1 VALLRRS
8 PKAPRTPRPRVFLSR
23 EENKQ
28 VNALKPFERRVLYAL
43 AAYATACLLLVQFL
57 DRDVTTSSG
66 RPLHPWWHLVVSLAL
81 VVGFVAAT
89 RFGNRFFGGIGAMAV
104 VYGPTWG
111 TRFVFAAPLFAVML
125 WMTLRISNDRRRIIE
140 ERVARG
146 DLGVDPR
153 TAARRRREAESTATS
168 STSGKALPP
177 ASKRYT
183 PPKAR
188 KGK

>member
-1 VALLRRS
+1 MALL
-8 PKAPRTPRPRVFLSR
+8 PKSSKTPRTPKPRVFLSR

-28 VNALKPFERRVLYAL
+28 VNALKSFERKVLYGL
-43 AAYATACLLLVQFL
+43 AAYATVCLVMIQAL
-57 DRDVTTSSG
+57 DRSQTTRSG
-66 RPLHPWWHLVVSLAL
+66 ALLHPWWHLAISLVL
-81 VVGFVAAT
+81 VAVYLSAI
-89 RFGNRFFGGIGAMAV
+89 RFGNRFFAGIGAMAV

-140 ERVARG
+140 DRVARG

-153 TAARRRREAESTATS
+153 TAARRRRAESEKATS
-168 STSGKALPP
+168 DSTGKAVAS

-188 KGK
+188 KK

>member
-1 VALLRRS
+1 MALLSRS
-8 PKAPRTPRPRVFLSR
+8 SKAPRTAKPRVFLSR
-23 EENKQ
+23 EENRE
-28 VNALKPFERRVLYAL
+28 VNALKPFERKVLYGL
-43 AAYATACLLLVQFL
+43 AAYATVCLVMIQFL
-57 DRDVTTSSG
+57 DRGDTTTSG
-66 RPLHPWWHLVVSLAL
+66 KLLHPWWHLAISLVLVAVFVS
-81 VVGFVAAT
+81 AT
-89 RFGNRFFGGIGAMAV
+89 RFGNRFFAGIGAMAV

-140 ERVARG
+140 ERIARG

-153 TAARRRREAESTATS
+153 TAARRRREASEQATS
-168 STSGKALPP
+168 DSTGKAVAS

-188 KGK
+188 KK